1 MGIGPIGISRK
12 NNKEI
17 LTMKKDKE
25 FRKQHKKAR
34 QLVQLLAQ
42 QARKYREKERIQ
54 KASVED

>member
-1 MGIGPIGISRK
+1 MEKG
-12 NNKEI
+12 
-17 LTMKKDKE
+17 KE